1 MASLDTIQLTGL
13 RVRAHHGVYDF
24 ERENGQDFVI
34 DVTVWL
40 DLARA
45 AASDDVSTTIH
56 YGELAD
62 SIARAVAGDPVDLI
76 ETVAERV
83 ATLVLSYPA
92 AERTRVT
99 VHKPDA
105 PISVPFADVAV
116 SIERE
121 QRAPSA
127 SGDHATRDDQATR
140 DAHATG
146 ARPGRHGSA
155 DRADADA

>member
-56 YGELAD
+56 YGELAE

-121 QRAPSA
+121 QKVPSA

-140 DAHATG
+140 DDHATG

>member
-13 RVRAHHGVYDF
+13 RVRAYHGVYDF

-56 YGELAD
+56 YGELAE
-62 SIARAVAGDPVDLI
+62 SIALAVAADPVDLI

-83 ATLVLSYPA
+83 ATLVLGYPA

-121 QRAPSA
+121 QKARSA
-127 SGDHATRDDQATR
+127 SGDNATRDDQATR
-140 DAHATG
+140 DDSNTD

-155 DRADADA
+155 NRADADA

>member
-1 MASLDTIQLTGL
+1 VVDVASLDTIQLTGL

-56 YGELAD
+56 YGELAEN
-62 SIARAVAGDPVDLI
+62 IARAVAVDPVDLI

-116 SIERE
+116 SIERAQTGRGAKE
-121 QRAPSA
+121 TT
-127 SGDHATRDDQATR
+127 HAAD
-140 DAHATG
+140 
-146 ARPGRHGSA
+146 